1 MFRLTGKD
9 GKRPA
14 LDDEHKDKLPL
25 LMQHG
30 YGGDGPGWLD
40 GGTFN
45 QALPLRLV
53 DEGYDVW
60 MGNNRGNKYSNVNDR
75 DGEWSLKE
83 RWNFSWAEM
92 GIYDMPAQ
100 I

>member
-1 MFRLTGKD
+1 MFRVTGRS

-14 LDDEHKDKLPL
+14 LSEEHRDKLPL

-30 YGGDGPGWLD
+30 YGQDAKGWAE
-40 GGTFN
+40 GGTWN

-53 DEGYDVW
+53 DQGYDVW
-60 MGNNRGNKYSNVNDR
+60 MGNNRGVHHSNVNDR
-75 DGEWSLKE
+75 DGEWSLEE

-92 GIYDMPAQ
+92 GVSDMPA
-100 I
+100 